1 MRNNSGVISKG
12 GLIILA
18 LVAINLCC
26 NVCVAQNVVAWGRNT
41 DGQTNVPP
49 EATNIIVVASGAF
62 HNLAIKNDDT
72 VLAWGK
78 NWNGQTN
85 VPPGL
90 TNVVAVAAGGDHS
103 LALRNDGSV
112 VAWGKNLD
120 GQASVPASATNVIAI
135 AAGWTHSVALR
146 ADGSIIA
153 WGNNE
158 YGQASVSFLASQ
170 VISIACG
177 YYHTLALHSDGTVV
191 SWGYLTD
198 VPLSATNVTA
208 IAAGWGH
215 NLALRSDGTIVAW
228 GDNTYGQATVPST
241 ATNVIAIAA
250 GWYHSMALRADGTII
265 SWGKGNGFSDSVT
278 NVPAGLSGI
287 AGISAGEDFC
297 AAVTQSGVPQTLP
310 CVTTLT
316 TYLGGQMFF
325 NPVVASGGPASYQW
339 TQNGIPIQ
347 GATNQYLLRTN
358 VQNSD
363 AGTYALI
370 ISNGSTQST
379 NPVVAFNVAPAS
391 TYSLVGAWGGSVY
404 NADSSIPAGITNP
417 IAIAA
422 GDYHNLILQ
431 ADGTVIACGNNL
443 YNQANVPADL
453 TNATA
458 VAAGYYF
465 NLALRSDQTVE
476 AWGRNS
482 DGQTNVPSSAT
493 NVVAIAARDTHAL
506 ALRSDGT
513 VIAWGNNDFG
523 QTNVPV
529 DLKDVIAIS
538 AGYGHNLALRSDH
551 TVVNWG
557 SQYLTPPSATNVIA
571 IAAGYEHSLALRSDG
586 SLVAWGDNS
595 FGQCTIPP
603 FVTNAIAVSAGWW
616 HSLALLADGTLVAW
630 GQISTP
636 LTNANNHAIVLA
648 QNIPTGLNN
657 VAKIASGTDHD
668 LALVTYG
675 PPDFDVI
682 IPPRPVRIGDS
693 PVLAASGGGTF
704 PMAFQWYRN
713 GNPVSGATNRWLQL
727 SNIQKTNYGSYVLIA
742 SNACGQVSSMGTN
755 MMVQFSPYFLSPCP
769 AQMNYLPGNALSL
782 SANVT
787 GKPLYFLAQLNGS
800 TLSDGSGISGTAT
813 PTITFNP
820 TTFQDSG
827 ILSMV
832 VTNYF
837 GAYTGLLANLTIT
850 PVAGWGDNSS
860 LQLQPPAS
868 VMNVAALASGGD
880 HSLALLANGTVL
892 GWGDNSYGQNNVP
905 LSANQAVAIAEGDT
919 HSLALRADGSVVAW
933 GDNSSGQTTVPAS
946 VQNAVAIAAGAGL
959 SYALMP
965 DGRIIQWGMS
975 SLTYSNAQTM
985 MISAKGTNFVV
996 LLSGGRVGDNA
1007 NDNVPLTNAI
1017 SVCAGGSYALALL
1030 ADGSL
1035 ASWQWG
1041 NHIPPILQ
1049 TNIIPAF
1056 AKSIVSIAAG
1066 DDHFLALRS
1075 DGVVVAW
1082 GNTNFSQCTVPTL
1095 TQSVGMISAGSVHS
1109 LAALG
1114 QPYQRA
1120 ARIGDTV
1127 VLSAGQLGNR
1137 LSTYQWQ
1144 FNGVNINGATNATL
1158 ALANVNW
1165 TNSGTYRVI
1174 VSNTSGSVISPAMS
1188 LTIPTFQFDASSL
1201 SYSNTDGSFS
1211 MKLKGASGNYPVV
1224 FLASTNLSD
1233 WVPIFTNPPT
1243 TNLINFFDIP
1253 ANPGQQK
1260 FYRAVEQH

>member
-1 MRNNSGVISKG
+1 M
-12 GLIILA
+12 
-18 LVAINLCC
+18 
-26 NVCVAQNVVAWGRNT
+26 
-41 DGQTNVPP
+41 
-49 EATNIIVVASGAF
+49 VVASGAF
-62 HNLAIKNDDT
+62 HNLALKNDGT

-78 NWNGQTN
+78 NWNGQIN

-90 TNVVAVAAGGDHS
+90 TNVIAVAAGSDHS

-112 VAWGKNLD
+112 IAWGKNLD
-120 GQASVPASATNVIAI
+120 GQASVPASATNVIAM
-135 AAGWTHSVALR
+135 AAGWAHSVALR
-146 ADGSIIA
+146 ADGSVVA
-153 WGNNE
+153 WGNND
-158 YGQASVSFLASQ
+158 YGQASVSFLANQ

-177 YYHTLALHSDGTVV
+177 YYHTLALRSDGTVV

-198 VPLSATNVTA
+198 VPPSATNVTA

-228 GDNTYGQATVPST
+228 GDNSYGQATVPST
-241 ATNVIAIAA
+241 ATNVIAISA

-278 NVPAGLSGI
+278 NVPTGLWGI

-297 AAVTQSGVPQTLP
+297 AAVTQSGAPQVLP
-310 CVTTLT
+310 SVTTVT
-316 TYLGGQMFF
+316 AFLGGQMFF
-325 NPVVASGGPASYQW
+325 NPVVASGFPASYQW
-339 TQNGIPIQ
+339 TLNGIPIQ

-358 VQNSD
+358 VQNSN

-370 ISNGSTQST
+370 ISSGFTQST
-379 NPVVAFNVAPAS
+379 NPVVAFNVAPS
-391 TYSLVGAWGGSVY
+391 NTYSLVGAWGGSVY

-431 ADGTVIACGNNL
+431 ADGTVIVCGNNL

-453 TNATA
+453 TNAIA
-458 VAAGYYF
+458 LAAGYYF

-482 DGQTNVPSSAT
+482 DGQTNVPSFAT
-493 NVVAIAARDTHAL
+493 NVIAIAARDTHAL
-506 ALRSDGT
+506 GLRADGT

-523 QTNVPV
+523 QTNVPL

-551 TVVNWG
+551 TVVSWG
-557 SQYLTPPSATNVIA
+557 SQYITPPSATNVIA

-595 FGQCTIPP
+595 FGQCAIPA
-603 FVTNAIAVSAGWW
+603 FVTNVVAISAGWW

-630 GQISTP
+630 GQISTS

-648 QNIPTGLNN
+648 ENIPTGLNN
-657 VAKIASGTDHD
+657 VATIASGTDHD
-668 LALVTYG
+668 LAMVTYG
-675 PPDFDVI
+675 APQFEVQTPSM
-682 IPPRPVRIGDS
+682 PVHVGDS
-693 PVLAASGGGTF
+693 PVLSASGGGTF
-704 PMAFQWYRN
+704 PMAYQWSCD
-713 GNPVSGATNRWLQL
+713 GNPVPGATNRWLQL
-727 SNIQKTNYGSYVLIA
+727 TNIQLTNFGSYVLIA
-742 SNACGQVSSMGTN
+742 SNASGQVSSLATN
-755 MMVQFSPYFLSPCP
+755 IVAQSSPYFLSPCP
-769 AQMNYLPGNALSL
+769 TRMNFLQGNAVSL
-782 SANVT
+782 AANVT
-787 GKPLYFLAQLNGS
+787 GNPLSFLAQLNGS
-800 TLSDGSGISGTAT
+800 TLSDGVGISGTAT

-820 TTFQDSG
+820 ATFQDSG
-827 ILSMV
+827 MLSMI
-832 VTNYF
+832 VTNNF
-837 GAYTGLLANLTIT
+837 GAYTGLLANLAIT
-850 PVAGWGDNSS
+850 PVTGWGDNSS

-868 VMNVAALASGGD
+868 VMNVAAMASGGD
-880 HSLALLANGTVL
+880 HSLALRADGTVV

-905 LSANQAVAIAEGDT
+905 FAANQAVAIAEGDT
-919 HSLALRADGSVVAW
+919 HSLALRADGTVVAW
-933 GDNSSGQTTVPAS
+933 GDNSSGQTSVPAS
-946 VQNAVAIAAGAGL
+946 AQGAVAIAAGTGL

-965 DGRIIQWGMS
+965 NGSIIQWGTISGTNTGMQ
-975 SLTYSNAQTM
+975 AM
-985 MISAKGTNFVV
+985 MISAKGAHIVA
-996 LLSGGRVGDNA
+996 LLSGGTVADNA
-1007 NDNVPLTNAI
+1007 NSHVPLTNAI
-1017 SVCAGGSYALALL
+1017 SVCAGGSYALALC

-1041 NHIPPILQ
+1041 NQYPPYFQ
-1049 TNIIPAF
+1049 TNIPAS
-1056 AKSIVSIAAG
+1056 ANNIVSIAAG

-1109 LAALG
+1109 IVALG

-1158 ALANVNW
+1158 ALANANW
-1165 TNSGTYRVI
+1165 ANSGTYRV
-1174 VSNTSGSVISPAMS
+1174 VLSNTVGSVISPVMS
-1188 LTIPTFQFDASSL
+1188 LTIPAFQFDASSL
-1201 SYSNTDGSFS
+1201 SYSKTDGSFS
-1211 MKLKGASGNYPVV
+1211 MKLTGASGNYPVV

-1243 TNLINFFDIP
+1243 TNLINVFDIP
-1253 ANPGQQK
+1253 ANPGQQR